1 MKKAYN
7 SPTSEAFELHAE
19 AMIAAS
25 SYSINSGEA
34 EQWSNKL
41 ESGWDSSNW
50 NGSDE
55 DEE

>member
-34 EQWSNKL
+34 DQWSNKL
-41 ESGWDSSNW
+41 ESGWDSNNW

-55 DEE
+55 EE